1 MTSNNLNQQQIIRD
15 NNFSLMSQQATAS
28 TSTEFNSEK
37 HSFDFHVPQQYV
49 IFEERV
55 LSWRLGMGSTEG
67 TPSRTSSVCSKIAA
81 SLGRQIAEIAARP
94 INRDLPVPDFNSAQD
109 SGSINASCPPAMSNP
124 GLIND
129 DDSIN
134 SLSIEG
140 SNSLAASSVWYGGKK
155 IFHQFK
161 KRSTYSKANGCIH
174 YIKYLINFITV
185 IIGTNNIYC
194 NRDFDF

>member
-1 MTSNNLNQQQIIRD
+1 MTSFGFVPCENGVVTSNNLNQQQIIQV
-15 NNFSLMSQQATAS
+15 NNFSLMPQQATAS
-28 TSTEFNSEK
+28 TSAEFNSGR

-49 IFEERV
+49 IFEESV
-55 LSWRLGMGSTEG
+55 LSRRLGMGLTEG
-67 TPSRTSSVCSKIAA
+67 TPSKTSSVCSKIAA
-81 SLGRQIAEIAARP
+81 SLRRQIAEIAARP

-140 SNSLAASSVWYGGKK
+140 SNSLAASSVWYGGKE
-155 IFHQFK
+155 IFHQF
-161 KRSTYSKANGCIH
+161 
-174 YIKYLINFITV
+174 
-185 IIGTNNIYC
+185 
-194 NRDFDF
+194 